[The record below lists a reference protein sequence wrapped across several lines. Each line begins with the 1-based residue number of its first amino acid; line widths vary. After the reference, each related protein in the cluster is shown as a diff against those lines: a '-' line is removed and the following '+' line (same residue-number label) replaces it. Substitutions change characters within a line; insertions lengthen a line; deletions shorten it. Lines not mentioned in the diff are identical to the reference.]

1 MSNFFALYLNKN
13 AEKSVFD
20 RIAIYKKEG
29 DMFTVYYKPDA
40 TAETVSDVSPTVI
53 SFTAEGIEEYLED
66 VMDLL
71 HADIDV
77 TPYTSIDVII
87 PALPIASISTTVRT
101 NKDLLISV
109 ARRWMRR
116 T

>member
-1 MSNFFALYLNKN
+1 
-13 AEKSVFD
+13 
-20 RIAIYKKEG
+20 
-29 DMFTVYYKPDA
+29 MFTVYYKPDA